1 MSQFHRSQKRLK
13 ERKREEK
20 RDIKAQR
27 RAERKAGVP
36 PEGPAEGVALPETE
50 EPAGEALPQDPVADA
65 TPGDVTEGPTE

>member
-36 PEGPAEGVALPETE
+36 PEGSAEGVALPETE
-50 EPAGEALPQDPVADA
+50 EPAGEALPQDSVVVEDA
-65 TPGDVTEGPTE
+65 CDVIPKP